1 MDPVGSAGRPAA
13 VVLGAGGFVGR
24 NVCAALRDA
33 GRPVAA
39 VSRTGRGLPEGCRP
53 VALDLNRG
61 TPADLAAALADL
73 RPDLVVNAAGA
84 LWNVTDEQLT
94 ASNTTLVEHLVDA
107 VAALPGAVRLVHIGT
122 VYEYGAHPDA
132 ALAETLTPRPAGRY
146 AQTKLAATEAVV
158 RAVARGRI
166 DATVFR
172 IPIAI
177 GPHAPAA
184 GLLGGLA
191 RQLAARPDEVR
202 LPPLDGVRREIV
214 DIRDVADAVLCA
226 ARAGSPPPVVNI
238 GSGTLVPVSDAVDAL
253 IRIAAADVPA
263 PAVLRVPASADRRDA
278 GAGERPLDIALA
290 RRALGW
296 APARTVTD
304 ALHALWDSVHV
315 PVPVPGHRTRP
326 PHDHH
331 SGRGG
336 HP

>member
-1 MDPVGSAGRPAA
+1 MGSASRPAA

-39 VSRTGRGLPEGCRP
+39 VARTGRGLPEGCRP
-53 VALDLNRG
+53 VALDLDCG
-61 TPADLAAALADL
+61 GPAALTAALAAL
-73 RPDLVVNAAGA
+73 RPALVVNAAGA
-84 LWNVTDEQLT
+84 AWNVTEDQLT
-94 ASNTTLVEHLVDA
+94 AGNTTLVERLVDA

-122 VYEYGAHPDA
+122 AYEYGAHPGA
-132 ALAETLTPRPAGRY
+132 TLAETLPARPTGRY
-146 AQTKLAATEAVV
+146 AQTKLAGTEAVV
-158 RAVARGRI
+158 RAVAQGRI
-166 DATVFR
+166 SATVFR

-202 LPPLDGVRREIV
+202 LPPLEGVRREIV

-226 ARAGSPPPVVNI
+226 ARADAPPPVVNI
-238 GSGTLVPVSDAVDAL
+238 GSGALVAMSDAVEAL

-263 PAVLRVPASADRRDA
+263 PAVLRVPPSSDRRDT
-278 GAGERPLDIALA
+278 GAGERPLDVALA

-304 ALHALWDSVHV
+304 ALHALWDSTRV
-315 PVPVPGHRTRP
+315 PVPRHTDRP